1 MNDIQV
7 VLRLL
12 LSAVLSGLIG
22 LERQLHRRAAAG
34 LRIHILV
41 SVGSTLIMLTSM
53 YIFDIYKDKVL
64 SDPSRIASGIITG
77 IGFLG
82 AGTIIRYGEEIKGLP
97 TAATLW
103 VAAAVG
109 MAVGC

>member
-34 LRIHILV
+34 LRTHILV
-41 SVGSTLIMLTSM
+41 SVGSQ
-53 YIFDIYKDKVL
+53 
-64 SDPSRIASGIITG
+64 G
-77 IGFLG
+77 
-82 AGTIIRYGEEIKGLP
+82 
-97 TAATLW
+97 
-103 VAAAVG
+103 
-109 MAVGC
+109 